1 MADRSVVV
9 RLRAEIGNFKAGMA
23 EGEAAARRTGK
34 AAEDAAKRAD
44 TAMGRLGKSMTQN
57 ASDWD
62 RVGNAATVGGA
73 AVAAGLGLATKA
85 SIDWE
90 SAWAGVTKTVDGTP
104 AQMAQI
110 EQGLR
115 GLARELPATQSEI
128 AGVAE
133 AAGQLGVKRADI
145 LGFTKTMIGLGES
158 TNLTADEAATA
169 IAQISNVMGTMDR
182 DGAQGV
188 ERFGSALVQLGNNGA
203 STERDIV
210 SMASRIAGAA
220 KVVGMSE
227 SDLLGISN
235 ALASVGVEAEAGGTA
250 VSNVLMDM
258 SKAVKTGSD
267 DLDGFARVAGMSAS
281 DFAKAFEESPARAMA
296 AFTTGLGRIKDT
308 GGDVFTTLDE
318 LGQSDV
324 RVSSALLKMAGAG
337 DLLTESLDQGAQAW
351 ESNTAL
357 QDEAAKRYATT
368 ASQLKIAQNTARD
381 AAIDLGSVLAPA
393 VADVAGAFADLAG
406 FIADLPPGVQQA
418 AVGVAGFGGASLL
431 AVGGTIK
438 LVRAGVE
445 LSESL
450 DRISTKGPRAAKGV
464 NAATTATKGLA
475 KGLAAVGVAV
485 AASRILDGDNAAY
498 GVEKLTNDILT
509 ADDAFAG
516 FNDRLAQNAK
526 ISGMSDSP
534 VRSVG
539 DALRIAFD
547 PSFLEKA
554 NDSLGSVT
562 AALGFGNRSEVQTS
576 LDALQQIDSA
586 LAGLVSNGNPEKAAD
601 VFGQLAD
608 MAAKNG
614 VSVDELKAKLPGY
627 SEALAAGANAAVQAT
642 DGSKG
647 LATGLDAAGGSA
659 EAAAEKI
666 SEAASAI
673 EELGSAMLGQRGS
686 ARDFEAAVDA
696 AAEAVEKNGRNL
708 KIGTQAGRDNQAALD
723 AIASATTN
731 YAAKALEAGESAQ
744 TVAGIVSRGREQFIQ
759 AAEAMGMA
767 APKAEAL
774 ANQLGLIPDD
784 VSAMVSTPGM
794 EQALT
799 DSANLKSSLTE
810 LPKSTEPQ
818 VLAPGAVQAWR
829 ETEQLK
835 SSLFTVPKE
844 TAPKVLAPGAVQ
856 AWQETE
862 RVKSSL
868 FTVPKQT
875 NGNVATPGATI
886 AADQAATVMRRLLDI
901 PGSTTARLTVTG
913 ADQGIAKAN
922 ELIRTINR
930 ITGKTVYVNV
940 VNRQMGSG
948 AGASIRGGQVKGAA
962 TGGAIYGPGTGTSDS
977 IDAKLSNGEHVWTAA
992 EVDAAGGQAAMYR
1005 ARGLV
1010 RSGALKFAKGGAVGD
1025 AAGFADGGEVD
1036 FAGIFDLIRDVTDW
1050 QDVTDSRKTRS
1061 SRATAVT
1068 AAINALR
1075 SLQAQQRKAARD
1087 LAAARK
1093 ATRGGTSA
1101 SRAAAA
1107 RRVNDL
1113 LDRQRLLLGK
1123 VAAAEGKVTAARKAS
1138 ADAVKA
1144 TARVEAE
1151 YRADRAPLIDRTIKA
1166 AGSTNRVTKTFLDN
1180 IEKLNRMGF
1189 RTLALQL
1196 LEQGGPEAE
1205 TLAAQAVG
1213 SVSKARSLQSSFA
1226 TSASLD
1232 ARSAQLLA
1240 SLQGQPAV
1248 NLATL
1253 LKPLMVQG
1261 APGPSGGRATGGDT
1275 YILNG
1280 VKYDAAGDVAGAL
1293 SFARR
1298 SQRNAGAYGAN

>member
-34 AAEDAAKRAD
+34 ATEDAAKRAD
-44 TAMGRLGKSMTQN
+44 TAMGRLGKSMTQH

-73 AVAAGLGLATKA
+73 AVVAGLGLATKA

-104 AQMAQI
+104 AQMAQL

-158 TNLTADEAATA
+158 TNLSADEAATA

-182 DGAQGV
+182 EGAKGV

-267 DLDGFARVAGMSAS
+267 DLGGFARVAGMSAA
-281 DFAKAFEESPARAMA
+281 DFSKAFEESPARAMA
-296 AFTTGLGRIKDT
+296 AFTSGLGRIKDS

-368 ASQLKIAQNTARD
+368 ASQLKVAQNTARD

-393 VADVAGAFADLAG
+393 VADLAGAFADVAG

-438 LVRAGVE
+438 LVRAGVD

-450 DRISTKGPRAAKGV
+450 DKISAKGPRAAKGV
-464 NAATTATKGLA
+464 NAVQGATKGLA

-485 AASRILDGDNAAY
+485 AASRILDGENAQY

-516 FNDRLAQNAK
+516 LNDRLAQNAK
-526 ISGMSDSP
+526 VAGLSDSP

-562 AALGFGNRSEVQTS
+562 SALGFGNRSEVQTS
-576 LDALQQIDSA
+576 LDALQEIDSS
-586 LAGLVSNGNPEKAAD
+586 LAGLVSGGKADQAAD
-601 VFGQLAD
+601 VFGRLVD
-608 MAAKNG
+608 MAAQSG
-614 VSVDELKAKLPGY
+614 VSVDELKAKFPGY
-627 SEALAAGANAAVQAT
+627 SEALAASANAAVKAGE
-642 DGSKG
+642 GSKELSG
-647 LATGLDAAGGSA
+647 SLDRAGQSA
-659 EAAAEKI
+659 EAAAEKLDHARDAI
-666 SEAASAI
+666 VNLGAAFGDERAAAS
-673 EELGSAMLGQRGS
+673 S
-686 ARDFEAAVDA
+686 FESAVDA
-696 AAEAVEKNGRNL
+696 ASEAVKKYGNASIDSAGNIKLGSE
-708 KIGTQAGRDNQAALD
+708 AGRE
-723 AIASATTN
+723 
-731 YAAKALEAGESAQ
+731 LESSLRGVAESAKQ
-744 TVAGIVSRGREQFIQ
+744 WASNVLAAGGSQADANAKIESGRKAFL
-759 AAEAMGMA
+759 AAADAMNIS
-767 APKAEAL
+767 AEDAQAL
-774 ANQLGLIPDD
+774 ADKYGLIPQAVTTD
-784 VSAMVSTPGM
+784 VTAPGAT
-794 EQALT
+794 EAKSQA
-799 DSANLKSSLTE
+799 DQLKTSLTE

-829 ETEQLK
+829 ETEQVK
-835 SSLFTVPKE
+835 ASLFTVPK
-844 TAPKVLAPGAVQ
+844 K
-856 AWQETE
+856 TE
-862 RVKSSL
+862 GQVS
-868 FTVPKQT
+868 
-875 NGNVATPGATI
+875 TPGATT
-886 AADQAATVMRRLLDI
+886 AAGQAETVKRKLFEI
-901 PGSTTARLTVTG
+901 PGSTTALLRVEG
-913 ADQGIAKAN
+913 AEAGIAKAN

-930 ITGKTVYVNV
+930 VTGKTVYVNV
-940 VNRQMGSG
+940 VNREMGSG
-948 AGASIRGGQVKGAA
+948 AGASIRGGLTRA
-962 TGGAIYGPGTGTSDS
+962 TGGEVVGPGTGTSDS
-977 IDAKLSNGEHVWTAA
+977 IPARLSNGEHVWTAA

-1010 RSGALKFAKGGAVGD
+1010 RSGALKFAKGGAVGN
-1025 AAGFADGGEVD
+1025 AAAFADGGEVD
-1036 FAGIFDLIRDVTDW
+1036 FAGIFDIIRDVTDW
-1050 QDVTDSRKTRS
+1050 QDVADSRKTRS
-1061 SRATAVT
+1061 SRASAVT
-1068 AAINALR
+1068 SAKNALA
-1075 SLQAQQRKAARD
+1075 SLVAQQRKAARD

-1093 ATRGGTSA
+1093 ATRGGTSTQ
-1101 SRAAAA
+1101 RAAAA

-1113 LDRQRLLLGK
+1113 LDKQRLLLGK
-1123 VAAAEGKVTAARKAS
+1123 VAAAEGKLAAARKAS
-1138 ADAVKA
+1138 GDAAKA
-1144 TARVEAE
+1144 TARVEAK

-1166 AGSTNRVTKTFLDN
+1166 AGSTNKVTATFLAN

-1189 RTLALQL
+1189 RSLALQL
-1196 LEQGGPEAE
+1196 LEQGGAEAE

-1213 SVSKARSLQSSFA
+1213 SVSKAKSLQSSFA
-1226 TSASLD
+1226 TSAALD
-1232 ARSAQLLA
+1232 TRSAQLLA
-1240 SLQGQPAV
+1240 SLSGPTQAQLAAAQAQSARMVRADDMASIMLKALNSAGLPGMDRSVTVKAFGLTSREAAQQIAKEVSKEQAKVDARVPLYSV
-1248 NLATL
+1248 N
-1253 LKPLMVQG
+1253 
-1261 APGPSGGRATGGDT
+1261 
-1275 YILNG
+1275 
-1280 VKYDAAGDVAGAL
+1280 
-1293 SFARR
+1293 AR
-1298 SQRNAGAYGAN
+1298 G